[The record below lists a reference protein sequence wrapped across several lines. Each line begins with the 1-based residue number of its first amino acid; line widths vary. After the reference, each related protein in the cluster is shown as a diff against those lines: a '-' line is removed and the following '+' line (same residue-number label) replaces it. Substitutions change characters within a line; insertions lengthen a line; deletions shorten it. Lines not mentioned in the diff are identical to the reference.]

1 MTDAAVEERAS
12 EGNRL
17 GRETSP
23 YLLQHQE
30 NPVHWW
36 AWGPEALAEAKRT
49 GKPILLSVGYAA
61 CHWCHVMAHESF
73 EDGETAA
80 RDERPLRQHQG
91 RPRGAPGRRRDLHGG
106 AARARRAGRLA
117 AHHVPHLRRRAV
129 LGRHLF
135 PQGRAL
141 RPAGL
146 HACAEGDRAH
156 LSRRARQGAAE
167 RRRAEAGGSR
177 RSSSRVPAR
186 SRATRRSTISPRRLL
201 QLVDPTH
208 GGIRGAPKF
217 PQPQFFNFLWRAG
230 LRYGLPNP
238 HRGGRRSP
246 SPISRKAASTIISA
260 AASPA
265 TAWTSAGS
273 CRISRRCSTTTRCCS
288 S

>member
-1 MTDAAVEERAS
+1 MTDAPVEERAS

-91 RPRGAPGRRRDLHGG
+91 RPRGAPRRRRHLHGG

-117 AHHVPHLRRRAV
+117 AHHVPHLRRRAL
-129 LGRHLF
+129 LGRHVL

-146 HACAEGDRAH
+146 YACAEGDRAH
-156 LSRRARQGAAE
+156 LSRRAGQGAAE
-167 RRRAEAGGSR
+167 RDGAEAGARAEIRAGSR
-177 RSSSRVPAR
+177 TR
-186 SRATRRSTISPRRLL
+186 SRATLRSTIS
-201 QLVDPTH
+201 
-208 GGIRGAPKF
+208 RGACSSSSIRRMAASEARR
-217 PQPQFFNFLWRAG
+217 NFRN
-230 LRYGLPNP
+230 RNS
-238 HRGGRRSP
+238 SP
-246 SPISRKAASTIISA
+246 SCGALVS
-260 AASPA
+260 A
-265 TAWTSAGS
+265 TA
-273 CRISRRCSTTTRCCS
+273 CPIRSRR
-288 S
+288 